1 MKNELF
7 PFQKGAVWD
16 LRKKA
21 AWALDAYRRTG
32 TPQILSLQ
40 APTGSGKTIMMAS
53 LIESVLCGSSEV
65 PPDEPTGFAEQPEA
79 IFVWLSDSP
88 ELNEQSKEKIDLMAD
103 RIRYGQ
109 TTTIEESSFDQ
120 ETLDEGRIYF
130 LNTQKLSRTGNLG
143 RRSDRRRW
151 TIWEAFENTAK
162 NKADR
167 LYFVIDEA
175 HRGMQGTEAGRATS
189 IMQRF
194 LKGIHEGGIEM
205 RAMPL
210 VIGMSATA
218 ERFNRL
224 AEGLSSTISKTIVT
238 ADQVRASGL
247 LKDRIV
253 IGYPEDASR
262 QDDMGI
268 LATATKE
275 WMDKCAHWERYC
287 RDQHYRYVDP
297 VFVVQV
303 KAGSGGAVSDTN
315 LEDVVAKI
323 EETAGVRFK
332 EHEVVH
338 TFGGRSA
345 LELNGLVV
353 HPVEP
358 SRITEDRRIKV
369 VLFKENLSTGWD
381 CPRAETMM
389 SFRAATDATYIAQLL
404 GRMVRT
410 PLQNRV
416 HVDETLN
423 EVRLYLPYFN
433 ADTVQ
438 GVIDELKSS
447 ECGDIPTLPE
457 GEPIGAVVASPWS
470 IYPRR
475 CTVYEPGQQMFVFE
489 PGATYDAT
497 WTAARSGQGETAGEG
512 IVPGPQQQPDPLV
525 PAPTPRP
532 AARPAPY
539 APVPEQP
546 LLPLEIDRAAIIKA
560 INDLG
565 LLTYVVRGAQIN
577 DYLKSLL
584 DLAGLLTRSGIAPNA
599 AGEVERDVLGRI
611 RAHAERLR
619 RDGRY
624 DALAADVSQFRLFV
638 RAYDIFGNQLSGIP
652 SQTQMAFASESDLDR
667 QLRAADA
674 KLCGYGFSNKYGQ
687 LYASEEDP
695 SDYKMDVILF
705 AADEN
710 NLAEI
715 HEYAKDKFHKLN
727 DENRRYITTR
737 DESCKTEYE
746 NIIANGDAV
755 SKHNFRVG
763 ETVANADDADG
774 KTYMDHLY
782 VKEDGSAK
790 IRLDTWEDGVIE
802 EEREQRDFVCWLRN
816 RQRAHGALCI
826 PYEMD
831 GTTKPMFPDFLI
843 VRRDPRAESGYVFD
857 ILEPH
862 GDHFADNLPK
872 AKGLAKYAQAETRCG
887 RIQMI
892 RKCRLPSGQSR
903 FKRLDFN
910 KGAIRD
916 KVLRAATPE
925 ELNNI
930 FDAEGTFL

>member
-7 PFQKGAVWD
+7 PFQKAAVWD

-65 PPDEPTGFAEQPEA
+65 PPGETCFAEQPEA

-88 ELNEQSKEKIDLMAD
+88 ELNEQSKDKIDLLAD

-109 TTTIEESSFDQ
+109 TATIEESSFDQ

-130 LNTQKLSRTGNLG
+130 LNTQKLSRAGNLG

-151 TIWEAFENTAK
+151 TIWETFENTAK
-162 NKADR
+162 TKADR

-224 AEGLSSTISKTIVT
+224 AEGLTSSIHKTIVT

-315 LEDVVAKI
+315 LEDVIAKI

-332 EHEVVH
+332 EHEIVH

-438 GVIDELKSS
+438 GVVDELKSS

-457 GEPIGAVVASPWS
+457 GEPIGSVVASPWS

-475 CTVYEPGQQMFVFE
+475 SAIYDPRQQTFVFKDT
-489 PGATYDAT
+489 ATVSSERQTD
-497 WTAARSGQGETAGEG
+497 GGETAEG
-512 IVPGPQQQPDPLV
+512 VVPGPQPQPDPLV
-525 PAPTPRP
+525 PIRPVRPSTQPEPVAP
-532 AARPAPY
+532 A
-539 APVPEQP
+539 PEQP
-546 LLPLEIDRAAIIKA
+546 ELPIDIDRPAVIKA
-560 INDLG
+560 INDMG
-565 LLTYVVRGAQIN
+565 LLTYVVRNAQIN

-584 DLAGLLTRSGIAPNA
+584 DLAGLLTRSGIDVNA
-599 AGEVERDVLGRI
+599 AEEVEWEILERI
-611 RAHAERLR
+611 RLYAERLR
-619 RDGRY
+619 GEGRY
-624 DALAADVSQFRLFV
+624 DSLASDVEQFRLFV
-638 RAYDIFGNQLSGIP
+638 RAYDIFGNQLGSVP
-652 SQTQMAFASESDLDR
+652 AQMQMAFASESDLDR
-667 QLRAADA
+667 QLRSADA
-674 KLCGYGFSNKYGQ
+674 KLCNYGFSNKYGRRH
-687 LYASEEDP
+687 ASEEDP
-695 SDYKMDVILF
+695 SGYKMDVILF

-710 NLAEI
+710 NLVDL
-715 HEYAKDKFHKLN
+715 HEYAKRKFHALN
-727 DENRRYITTR
+727 DENRRYITTS
-737 DESCKTEYE
+737 DETFKTEYE

-774 KTYMDHLY
+774 KIYVDHLY

-790 IRLDTWEDGVIE
+790 IRLDTWEEGVIE

-816 RQRAHGALCI
+816 RQRAQGALCI
-826 PYEMD
+826 PYEID
-831 GTTKPMFPDFLI
+831 GTTKPMFPDFVI
-843 VRRDPRAESGYVFD
+843 VRSDPRAESGYVFD

-862 GDHFADNLPK
+862 GDYFADNLPK
-872 AKGLAKYAQAETRCG
+872 AKGLAKYAQVETRCG

-910 KGAIRD
+910 KGEIRE

>member
-7 PFQKGAVWD
+7 PFQKTAVWE
-16 LRKKA
+16 LRQKA

-65 PPDEPTGFAEQPEA
+65 PPGETGFAEQPEA

-88 ELNEQSKEKIDLMAD
+88 ELNAQSKEKIDLAAD

-120 ETLDEGRIYF
+120 ETLEEGRIYF

-151 TIWEAFENTAK
+151 TIWETFENTAK
-162 NKADR
+162 TKADR
-167 LYFVIDEA
+167 LYFIIDEA

-205 RAMPL
+205 RPMPL

-224 AEGLSSTISKTIVT
+224 AEGLSSTINYTRVS

-268 LATATKE
+268 LATATAE
-275 WMDKCAHWERYC
+275 WMNKCAHWEQYC
-287 RDQHYRYVDP
+287 REQHYKYVDP

-303 KAGSGGAVSDTN
+303 KSGSDRAASDTN

-323 EETAGVRFK
+323 EETAGVRFR

-338 TFGGRSA
+338 TFGGFGK
-345 LELNGLVV
+345 LELGGLAV

-358 SRITEDRRIKV
+358 SRIAEDRRIKV

-389 SFRAATDATYIAQLL
+389 SFRAATDATYVAQLL

-416 HVDETLN
+416 KVDESLN

-433 ADTVQ
+433 ANTVQ
-438 GVIDELKSS
+438 KVIDELKSS

-457 GEPIGAVVASPWS
+457 GEPIGTVVASSWS

-475 CTVYEPGQQMFVFE
+475 RAVYEPGQQMFVFE
-489 PGATYDAT
+489 PGATYDAA
-497 WTAARSGQGETAGEG
+497 WTAARSGQGEAAGEG

-525 PAPTPRP
+525 PAPPLRP
-532 AARPAPY
+532 VARPAPA
-539 APVPEQP
+539 APAPEQP
-546 LLPLEIDRAAIIKA
+546 LLPLEIDRPAIIKA

-565 LLTYVVRGAQIN
+565 LLTYVVRSAQIN

-584 DLAGLLTRSGIAPNA
+584 DLAGLLTRSGIDPHA
-599 AGEVERDVLGRI
+599 ADTVEREILERI
-611 RAHAERLR
+611 RAYAERLR
-619 RDGRY
+619 RERRY
-624 DALAADVSQFRLFV
+624 DALAADVAQFRLFV
-638 RAYDIFGNQLSGIP
+638 RAYDIFGNQLGGLP
-652 SQTQMAFASESDLDR
+652 AQTQWAFASESDLDR

-674 KLCGYGFSNKYGQ
+674 KLCGYGFSNKYGR
-687 LYASEEDP
+687 LYASEDD
-695 SDYKMDVILF
+695 STDYRMDVILF
-705 AADEN
+705 AADEDQI
-710 NLAEI
+710 AELYR
-715 HEYAKDKFHKLN
+715 YAKERFHALN

-737 DESCKTEYE
+737 DENCKTEYE

-763 ETVANADDADG
+763 ETVANADDAGG
-774 KTYMDHLY
+774 KAYVDHLY
-782 VKEDGSAK
+782 VGDDGSAR
-790 IRLDTWEDGVIE
+790 IRLDSWEDGVIE
-802 EEREQRDFVCWLRN
+802 EEEEARDFVCWLRN
-816 RQRAHGALCI
+816 RQRAQGSLCI
-826 PYEMD
+826 PYEMN

-843 VRRDPRAESGYVFD
+843 VRRDHRAGSGYVFD

-862 GDHFADNLPK
+862 SDHFVDNLPK
-872 AKGLAKYAQAETRCG
+872 AKGLAKYAQEETRCG

-892 RKCRLPSGQSR
+892 RKCRLPSGQTR

-910 KGAIRD
+910 RGAVREA
-916 KVLRAATPE
+916 VLRAVTPE

-930 FDAEGTFL
+930 FDAEGRFL